1 VNPEENCNV
10 RVMTELPSGSL
21 ISEAADMIKSA
32 GSTVVSTGAGMS
44 RESGVRT
51 FRGEDGFWREY
62 RAEDLASLEG
72 IRKNP
77 ELVWE
82 WYGERLKACQELV
95 PHAGY
100 YALARIQKE
109 KGILP
114 LITQNV
120 DGLHQKAGIKDVI
133 ELHGSLRTASCLDC
147 CGAPCVRMTEELF
160 EKLPPRC
167 SCGSILR
174 PDVVLFG
181 EQLPELALKRAFR
194 LADSCD
200 LMIVIGTSM
209 VVYPA
214 SSLPLIALRRG
225 VKVIEINPEET
236 PLSSLDG
243 TLNLHG
249 TAGSILPEI
258 VKAVYVE

>member
-1 VNPEENCNV
+1 MSAEEYFSGSV
-10 RVMTELPSGSL
+10 ITELPPGSL
-21 ISEAADMIKSA
+21 IREAVDMIETA
-32 GSTVVSTGAGMS
+32 ELTVVSTGAGMS

-51 FRGEDGFWREY
+51 FRGEDGLWREY

-77 ELVWE
+77 ALVWE
-82 WYGERLKACQELV
+82 WYRERLKACQELE

-100 YALARIQKE
+100 YALVRIQNG
-109 KGILP
+109 KGIFP

-120 DGLHQKAGIKDVI
+120 DGLHQKAGIEDVI
-133 ELHGSLRTASCLDC
+133 ELHGNLRTASCIDS
-147 CGAPCVRMTEELF
+147 CGAPCVLMTEDLF

-181 EQLPELALKRAFR
+181 EQLPEQALEKAFR

-200 LMIVIGTSM
+200 LMMVIGTSM

-225 VKVIEINPEET
+225 AKIIEINPEET

-243 TLNLHG
+243 VLSLRG

-258 VKAVYVE
+258 VKAVYGE

>member
-1 VNPEENCNV
+1 
-10 RVMTELPSGSL
+10 M
-21 ISEAADMIKSA
+21 
-32 GSTVVSTGAGMS
+32 VVSTGAGMS
-44 RESGVRT
+44 SESGVRT
-51 FRGEDGFWREY
+51 FRGEEGFWREY
-62 RAEDLASLEG
+62 RAEDLASIEG

-82 WYGERLKACQELV
+82 WYRERLKACQELE

-100 YALARIQKE
+100 YSLERIQNEKE
-109 KGILP
+109 ILP

-120 DGLHQKAGIKDVI
+120 DGLHQKAGIMDVI
-133 ELHGSLRTASCLDC
+133 ELHGSLRTASCLDS
-147 CGAPCVRMTEELF
+147 CGAPGKRMTEELF
-160 EKLPPRC
+160 EILPPRC

-181 EQLPELALKRAFR
+181 EQLPEQALRRAFR
-194 LADSCD
+194 LAESCD
-200 LMIVIGTSM
+200 LMMVIGTSM

-214 SSLPLIALRRG
+214 SSLPLIALRKG

-243 TLNLHG
+243 VLSLHG

-258 VKAVYVE
+258 VKVVYGE

>member
-1 VNPEENCNV
+1 
-10 RVMTELPSGSL
+10 MITELPPRSL
-21 ISEAADMIKSA
+21 ISEAADMIKAA
-32 GSTVVSTGAGMS
+32 GLTVVSTGAGMS
-44 RESGVRT
+44 KESGVRT
-51 FRGEDGFWREY
+51 FRGEDGFWREH

-72 IRKNP
+72 IRRNP
-77 ELVWE
+77 KLVWE
-82 WYGERLKACQELV
+82 WYGERLKACQIIE

-100 YALARIQKE
+100 YALVRIQNE

-114 LITQNV
+114 LVTQNV
-120 DGLHQKAGIKDVI
+120 DGLHQKAGIRDVI

-147 CGAPCVRMTEELF
+147 CGAPGVPMTEDLF
-160 EKLPPRC
+160 EELPPRC

-181 EQLPELALKRAFR
+181 EQLPEQALKKAFR

-200 LMIVIGTSM
+200 LMMVIGTSM

-225 VKVIEINPEET
+225 AKVIEINPEET
-236 PLSSLDG
+236 TLSSLDG
-243 TLNLHG
+243 TLSLHG
-249 TAGSILPEI
+249 TAGSILIEI
-258 VKAVYVE
+258 VKAVYGE

>member
-1 VNPEENCNV
+1 MESVI
-10 RVMTELPSGSL
+10 TELPPGYL
-21 ISEAADMIKSA
+21 IAEAADMIEAA
-32 GSTVVSTGAGMS
+32 GLMVVSTGAGMS

-51 FRGEDGFWREY
+51 FRGEDGFWKEY

-72 IRKNP
+72 IRRNP
-77 ELVWE
+77 ALVWE
-82 WYGERLKACQELV
+82 WYGERLKTCQELE

-100 YALARIQKE
+100 YALARLQHG
-109 KGILP
+109 KGIFP

-120 DGLHQKAGIKDVI
+120 DGLHQKAGIEDVI
-133 ELHGSLRTASCLDC
+133 ELHGNLRTASCIDS
-147 CGAPCVRMTEELF
+147 CGAPGVQMTADLF

-174 PDVVLFG
+174 PAIVLFG
-181 EQLPELALKRAFR
+181 EQLPEQVLKRAFR

-200 LMIVIGTSM
+200 LMLVIGTSM

-243 TLNLHG
+243 TLSLRG
-249 TAGSILPEI
+249 AAGRVLPEI
-258 VKAVYVE
+258 VKAVYGE

>member
-1 VNPEENCNV
+1 MNEAGIKEE
-10 RVMTELPSGSL
+10 TLSAKL
-21 ISEAADMIKSA
+21 ISEAADLITAASLA
-32 GSTVVSTGAGMS
+32 VVSTGAGMS
-44 RESGVRT
+44 SESGVRT

-62 RAEDLASLEG
+62 RAEDLASIEG
-72 IRKNP
+72 IRRNP
-77 ELVWE
+77 GLVWE
-82 WYGERLKACQELV
+82 WYRERLKACEELE

-100 YALARIQKE
+100 SALVRIQRE
-109 KGILP
+109 KSILP

-133 ELHGSLRTASCLDC
+133 ELHGSLRTASCIDG
-147 CGAPCVRMTEELF
+147 CGAPCVRMTEDLF
-160 EKLPPRC
+160 EELPPRC

-181 EQLPELALKRAFR
+181 EQLPHQALKRAFR

-214 SSLPLIALRRG
+214 SSIPLIALRRG
-225 VKVIEINPEET
+225 VRVIEINTEET
-236 PLSSLDG
+236 PLSSVEG
-243 TLNLHG
+243 TLNLRG
-249 TAGSILPEI
+249 TAGRILPEI
-258 VKAVYVE
+258 VKVAYGV

>member
-1 VNPEENCNV
+1 MSREEDYKGS
-10 RVMTELPSGSL
+10 VMNELQPGNL
-21 ISEAADMIKSA
+21 ISEAADMVEAARSM
-32 GSTVVSTGAGMS
+32 VVSTGAGMS
-44 RESGVRT
+44 SESGVRT
-51 FRGEDGFWREY
+51 FRGEDGFWREH
-62 RAEDLASLEG
+62 RAEDLASIEG

-82 WYGERLKACQELV
+82 WYRERLKACEELE

-100 YALARIQKE
+100 YALVTIQSE

-120 DGLHQKAGIKDVI
+120 DGLHQKAGIEDVI
-133 ELHGSLRTASCLDC
+133 ELHGNLGSASCIDR
-147 CGAPCVRMTEELF
+147 CGAPSVEMTEELF
-160 EKLPPRC
+160 EELPPRC

-181 EQLPELALKRAFR
+181 EQLPEEALRRAFH

-200 LMIVIGTSM
+200 LMMVIGTSM

-214 SSLPLIALRRG
+214 SSLPLIALQRG
-225 VKVIEINPEET
+225 VKVIEINPEVT

-243 TLNLHG
+243 TISLHG

-258 VKAVYVE
+258 VKVVYGG

>member
-1 VNPEENCNV
+1 
-10 RVMTELPSGSL
+10 MTELPSRSL
-21 ISEAADMIKSA
+21 ISEAADMIEAA
-32 GSTVVSTGAGMS
+32 GLMVVSTGAGMS
-44 RESGVRT
+44 KESGVRT
-51 FRGEDGFWREY
+51 FRGEDGFWREH

-82 WYGERLKACQELV
+82 WYRERLKACQELE

-100 YALARIQKE
+100 YALVKIQNEKE
-109 KGILP
+109 IFP

-120 DGLHQKAGIKDVI
+120 DGLHQKAGIRDVI
-133 ELHGSLRTASCLDC
+133 ELHGNLRTASCIDD
-147 CGAPCVRMTEELF
+147 CGAPSTRLSEELF
-160 EKLPPRC
+160 KKLPPRC

-174 PDVVLFG
+174 PDVVFFG
-181 EQLPELALKRAFR
+181 EQLPEQALRKAFH

-200 LMIVIGTSM
+200 LMVVIGTSM

-214 SSLPLIALRRG
+214 SSLPVIALRRG
-225 VKVIEINPEET
+225 VNVIEINPEET
-236 PLSSLDG
+236 PLSFLDG
-243 TLNLHG
+243 TLSLHG

-258 VKAVYVE
+258 VKVVYGE

>member
-1 VNPEENCNV
+1 
-10 RVMTELPSGSL
+10 MIKELPSGSH
-21 ISEAADMIKSA
+21 ISEAAGMIKAA
-32 GSTVVSTGAGMS
+32 GLTVVSTGAGMS

-51 FRGEDGFWREY
+51 FRGKDGFWKEH

-72 IRKNP
+72 IRRNP

-82 WYGERLKACQELV
+82 WYRERLKACQELE

-100 YALARIQKE
+100 YALARIQNEKE
-109 KGILP
+109 TLP

-133 ELHGSLRTASCLDC
+133 ELHGSLITASCMDC
-147 CGAPCVRMTEELF
+147 CGAPCTRMTEELF

-181 EQLPELALKRAFR
+181 EQLPEEALIRAFQ
-194 LADSCD
+194 LAESCD

-225 VKVIEINPEET
+225 AKVIEINPEET
-236 PLSSLDG
+236 PLSSLEG
-243 TLNLHG
+243 TLSLRG

-258 VKAVYVE
+258 VKVVYGV